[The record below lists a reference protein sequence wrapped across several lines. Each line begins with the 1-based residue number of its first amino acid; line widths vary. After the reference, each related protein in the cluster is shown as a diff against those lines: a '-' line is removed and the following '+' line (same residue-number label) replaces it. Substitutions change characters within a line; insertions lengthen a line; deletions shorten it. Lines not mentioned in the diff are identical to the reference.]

1 MCRSMK
7 KLSSAS
13 GVRFMKT
20 TGVQGIVVKSV
31 ALQLKISKYIV
42 GRNRKFFVPVRIRS
56 AVWSAALLAR
66 FRLARRA
73 ATIC

>member
-1 MCRSMK
+1 MK
-7 KLSSAS
+7 MLSSAS
-13 GVRFMKT
+13 EVRSMKT

-31 ALQLKISKYIV
+31 AFQLKVSRYSV
-42 GRNRKFFVPVRIRS
+42 GRNRKFFVSVRIRS